1 MKIKDMVLLGGS
13 ILTLSLAFALGFG
26 LDSYAVAEE
35 TMTVNCEEG
44 ANVRSGP
51 GKQNAIIDCLPQGT
65 SVTAIHEEDGWYAV
79 EYDDVSGY
87 IRKDLLTLSPSTVS
101 MKGGE
106 IPMEVT
112 SRIGVNVR
120 SGPGTD
126 QVILGDLEQGTVII
140 VTGIENNWCSFDYKG
155 ETGYVYSDW
164 LTETDKE
171 VTDLNTI
178 DENTKKF
185 TERTMV
191 VECKRGVNIRS
202 DANINSAKL
211 GTLEN
216 GTEVKVTDEK
226 NGWWR
231 IKHDGK
237 IGYVYQEWLMEK
249 K

>member
-1 MKIKDMVLLGGS
+1 MKIKDMVLLGSS
-13 ILTLSLAFALGFG
+13 ILTLSLAFALRVG
-26 LDSYAVAEE
+26 LDSHAVAEE
-35 TMTVNCEEG
+35 TMTVNCAEG

-51 GKQNAIIDCLPQGT
+51 SKQDAVIDCLPQGT
-65 SVTAIHEEDGWYAV
+65 SVSAIYEKEGWYAV

-126 QVILGDLEQGTVII
+126 QAILGDLEQGTVIV

-155 ETGYVYSDW
+155 EAGYVYSDW
-164 LTETDKE
+164 LAETNKE
-171 VTDLNTI
+171 ATDLASI
-178 DENTKKF
+178 GESTKKF

-191 VECKRGVNIRS
+191 VECKQGVNIRS
-202 DANINSAKL
+202 DASTDAAKL
-211 GTLEN
+211 GTLDN
-216 GTEVKVTDEK
+216 GTEVKVADEK

-231 IKHDGK
+231 INHDGK
-237 IGYVYQEWLMEK
+237 IGYVYQEWLVEK
-249 K
+249 E

>member
-26 LDSYAVAEE
+26 LDSYAVADE
-35 TMTVNCEEG
+35 MMKVNCEQG

-51 GKQNAIIDCLPQGT
+51 SKKDTIIDCLPQGT
-65 SVTAIHEEDGWYAV
+65 SVSAIYEEDGWYKV
-79 EYDDVSGY
+79 EYDNSSGY
-87 IRKDLLTLSPSTVS
+87 IRKDLLTQSSSTVS

-106 IPMEVT
+106 IRMEVN

-126 QVILGDLEQGTVII
+126 HAILGDLEQGMVIT
-140 VTGIENNWCSFDYKG
+140 VTGMENDWCTFDYLG
-155 ETGYVYSDW
+155 ETGYVYGDW
-164 LTETDKE
+164 LTQTEKE
-171 VTDLNTI
+171 STDLSAAESKN
-178 DENTKKF
+178 KKF
-185 TERTMV
+185 AERTMIV
-191 VECKRGVNIRS
+191 ACKKGVNIRS
-202 DANINSAKL
+202 DANTNSAKL

-216 GTEVKVTDEK
+216 GTEVRVTDEK

-237 IGYVYQEWLMEK
+237 IGYVYQEWLVEK
-249 K
+249 E